1 MVLSFEQAG
10 ELLDRMAEEFPP
22 EFYDELN
29 GGICL
34 LPEAKHDPE
43 FPEGELYI
51 MGEYRNSGMM
61 ESSSICTMAPSP
73 PWPSRRTGGRRTGR
87 RSFTAR
93 WPMNSPPH
101 GGPGRRTGLEIQDEA
116 FLEQYRREEHKTE
129 KTAFGRYSAEGGSS
143 SLRCSRAYEMHWFA
157 SLLKDTP
164 VFSLNSISRSKS
176 SGFIRIVR
184 LIDVIFSGVL
194 LIRNSSM

>member
-43 FPEGELYI
+43 FPEEELYI

-61 ESSSICTMAPSP
+61 GKFINLYYGSFAALAQQENWRQEDWEDELYGTLAHEFTHHMEETAGLHALDDRDAEELEEYR
-73 PWPSRRTGGRRTGR
+73 WEYGG
-87 RSFTAR
+87 
-93 WPMNSPPH
+93 
-101 GGPGRRTGLEIQDEA
+101 
-116 FLEQYRREEHKTE
+116 
-129 KTAFGRYSAEGGSS
+129 
-143 SLRCSRAYEMHWFA
+143 EM
-157 SLLKDTP
+157 
-164 VFSLNSISRSKS
+164 
-176 SGFIRIVR
+176 
-184 LIDVIFSGVL
+184 
-194 LIRNSSM
+194 

>member
-43 FPEGELYI
+43 FPEEELYI

-61 ESSSICTMAPSP
+61 GKFISLYYGSVAALAQQENWRQEDWEDELYGTLAHEFTHHME
-73 PWPSRRTGGRRTGR
+73 GRAGER
-87 RSFTAR
+87 
-93 WPMNSPPH
+93 
-101 GGPGRRTGLEIQDEA
+101 GLEIQDEA
-116 FLEQYRREEHKTE
+116 FLEQYREE
-129 KTAFGRYSAEGGSS
+129 
-143 SLRCSRAYEMHWFA
+143 RAQ
-157 SLLKDTP
+157 D
-164 VFSLNSISRSKS
+164 
-176 SGFIRIVR
+176 
-184 LIDVIFSGVL
+184 
-194 LIRNSSM
+194 

>member
-61 ESSSICTMAPSP
+61 GKFINLYYGSFAALARQENWRQEDWEEELYSTLAHEFTHHME
-73 PWPSRRTGGRRTGR
+73 GRAGER
-87 RSFTAR
+87 
-93 WPMNSPPH
+93 
-101 GGPGRRTGLEIQDEA
+101 GLEIQD
-116 FLEQYRREEHKTE
+116 
-129 KTAFGRYSAEGGSS
+129 
-143 SLRCSRAYEMHWFA
+143 
-157 SLLKDTP
+157 
-164 VFSLNSISRSKS
+164 
-176 SGFIRIVR
+176 
-184 LIDVIFSGVL
+184 
-194 LIRNSSM
+194 

>member
-61 ESSSICTMAPSP
+61 GSSSICTTAPSP

-93 WPMNSPPH
+93 WPMNSPTTWRA
-101 GGPGRRTGLEIQDEA
+101 GPENGAWRSRTRRSWSSTG
-116 FLEQYRREEHKTE
+116 REEHKTE

-143 SLRCSRAYEMHWFA
+143 
-157 SLLKDTP
+157 
-164 VFSLNSISRSKS
+164 
-176 SGFIRIVR
+176 
-184 LIDVIFSGVL
+184 
-194 LIRNSSM
+194 

>member
-61 ESSSICTMAPSP
+61 GKFINLYYGSFAALAA
-73 PWPSRRTGGRRTGR
+73 GGL
-87 RSFTAR
+87 
-93 WPMNSPPH
+93 
-101 GGPGRRTGLEIQDEA
+101 GGGALQHAGP
-116 FLEQYRREEHKTE
+116 
-129 KTAFGRYSAEGGSS
+129 
-143 SLRCSRAYEMHWFA
+143 
-157 SLLKDTP
+157 
-164 VFSLNSISRSKS
+164 
-176 SGFIRIVR
+176 
-184 LIDVIFSGVL
+184 
-194 LIRNSSM
+194 

>member
-1 MVLSFEQAG
+1 MVLSFEQAW

-61 ESSSICTMAPSP
+61 GKFINLYYGSFAALARQENWRQEDWEEELYGTLAHEFTHHME
-73 PWPSRRTGGRRTGR
+73 GRAGER
-87 RSFTAR
+87 
-93 WPMNSPPH
+93 
-101 GGPGRRTGLEIQDEA
+101 GLEIQDEA
-116 FLEQYRREEHKTE
+116 FLEQYRE
-129 KTAFGRYSAEGGSS
+129 GRAQ
-143 SLRCSRAYEMHWFA
+143 
-157 SLLKDTP
+157 D
-164 VFSLNSISRSKS
+164 
-176 SGFIRIVR
+176 
-184 LIDVIFSGVL
+184 
-194 LIRNSSM
+194 

>member
-43 FPEGELYI
+43 FPEEELYI

-61 ESSSICTMAPSP
+61 GKFINLYYGSFAALARQENWRLEDWEEELYSTLAHEFTHHME
-73 PWPSRRTGGRRTGR
+73 GRAGER
-87 RSFTAR
+87 
-93 WPMNSPPH
+93 
-101 GGPGRRTGLEIQDEA
+101 GLEIQDEA
-116 FLEQYRREEHKTE
+116 FLEQYRE
-129 KTAFGRYSAEGGSS
+129 GRAQ
-143 SLRCSRAYEMHWFA
+143 
-157 SLLKDTP
+157 D
-164 VFSLNSISRSKS
+164 
-176 SGFIRIVR
+176 
-184 LIDVIFSGVL
+184 
-194 LIRNSSM
+194 